1 MPNSPFTPLPQS
13 KMQPGAGYQMAH
25 TDSLVPVTEQSPAL
39 DVMTDLRR
47 IEALTTTDDVDIDSA
62 QKMMIDYGVRSLM
75 VVDEQQRILGIIT
88 ATDILGDKP
97 MQLINERGV
106 LHVDLLVRDIMT
118 PASKID
124 VVDLKE
130 VLHAKVGRV
139 LETLKHS
146 GRQHALV
153 AEQLPDGE
161 QRVCGI
167 FSSTQILRQ
176 LKAEQGETIQSVI

>member
-1 MPNSPFTPLPQS
+1 MPNTPFTPLPQS
-13 KMQPGAGYQMAH
+13 KMQPGASYQMAY
-25 TDSLVPVTEQSPAL
+25 TGSLTPVSEQSPAL

-47 IEALTTTDDVDIDSA
+47 VDALTTTDDVDIDIA
-62 QKMMIDYGVRSLM
+62 QKMMIDYGVRSLI
-75 VVDEQQRILGIIT
+75 VVDEQHRIIGIIT

-106 LHVDLLVRDIMT
+106 LHADLLVRDIMT

-124 VVDLKE
+124 VVDLKD
-130 VLHAKVGRV
+130 VLQAKVGRV

-153 AEQLPDGE
+153 AEQTPDGQ

-176 LKAEQGETIQSVI
+176 MKAQQGEAIQNVM